1 MKHSFSSAGHGML
14 YTLGRLWQLMFLIR
28 EERRMH
34 KCPHCVLGMIQCRL
48 GDLSF
53 HHFPLVVARQRLASN
68 YIFTICAYL
77 LRVLSETSMSA
88 LFSFTSESFLTSD
101 SSF

>member
-1 MKHSFSSAGHGML
+1 MKHPFSSTVRGVL
-14 YTLGRLWQLMFLIR
+14 YTLWRLWQLTFLIR

-34 KCPHCVLGMIQCRL
+34 KRPHCVLGMIQCRL
-48 GDLSF
+48 GGLSF
-53 HHFPLVVARQRLASN
+53 HHFPLVVARQRLTSN

-88 LFSFTSESFLTSD
+88 LFSFTSESFLTLD